1 MMPIYH
7 PEKNATKGSS
17 VTVYSIMRE
26 QQSIAEGKSSVFQG
40 NTFVVISGGRVNI
53 LINQY

>member
-26 QQSIAEGKSSVFQG
+26 QEFIAEGKSSVFQG
-40 NTFVVISGGRVNI
+40 NTFVVISGGEG
-53 LINQY
+53 